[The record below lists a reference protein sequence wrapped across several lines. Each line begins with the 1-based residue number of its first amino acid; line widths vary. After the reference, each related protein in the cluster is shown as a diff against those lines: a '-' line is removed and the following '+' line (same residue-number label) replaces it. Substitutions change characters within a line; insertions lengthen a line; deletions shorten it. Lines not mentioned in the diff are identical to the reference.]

1 MKRTLVFSLL
11 FFLYFTSIAQNSI
24 LKRSIQWEKPHK
36 ISQYYDI
43 SQKDLDTKKFLFFEN
58 AHYYNHNTLLPYYFE
73 IISVNSL
80 NAKVKITN
88 LQFEPLSKNE
98 LAYLQYPD
106 SIPQKLFYESEI
118 KYSRNQAFLQFNLL
132 PLRKNSS
139 TNQLEKMVSFSI
151 EIVAGSSSS
160 QIDTKKTKAFTNQ
173 SVLKSGKWVKIKIKE
188 TGIYTLTYNELIEL
202 GIDDP
207 SKLKIYG
214 NSEGMLSLSN
224 IEECQDD
231 LFLNAIYFEKG
242 SDGVFNQNDYILF
255 FAKGPDQ
262 WTYNESEDFYS
273 CTRHIYS
280 DYNYFFLTSN
290 NNPNKEITTLS
301 SSSQPINETI
311 TTFTD
316 NIHYEN
322 NSINL
327 IESGQLWFG
336 ETFDVTTS
344 YSFDFNFPNLIKT
357 EPIKI
362 RTSLAA
368 RSSSNSSFTIKSGAQ
383 TIANPQ
389 FDPVNMSSYTSTY
402 AVRNIITEDFSSNND
417 DFTITIDYNKP
428 SASSKGWLDY
438 ITLNAQRQLN
448 ISGDQLTFSY
458 YNADVVEKT
467 IEFRIQNASEATKI
481 WKVNTPTTPKN
492 LEKQI
497 VASNTISI
505 KVMVEPGLNEF
516 IAFNPEN
523 SLNPELVG
531 NVSNQNLHDL
541 GHSDMIIVTH
551 PDFISQAQSIADLHS
566 SEDGL
571 SVAITTP
578 EQIFNEFSSGT
589 PDATAIRNFVRMI
602 YQRATTT
609 DTLKYLLLMGDGS
622 YDHKSITEANINYVM
637 TYQSENSLTPTSSF
651 VTDDFFGLLDA
662 TDNIELSNSG
672 LVDIGIGR
680 LPVKSTQEAQ
690 QMVDKIYNY
699 SDFNNRGDWINSMS
713 FVGDDE
719 DNNIHMRD
727 ADRIAVKVDTT
738 YPHFFI
744 NKIYLDAYPQQKTA
758 VSESYPEVSRLINE
772 QINNGILIFN
782 YTGHGG
788 ENGLAH
794 ERILTIDNINSWK
807 NKNKLA
813 VFMTA
818 TCEFSRFDNH
828 KYVSAGE
835 RVLLNPNGGGIALF
849 STTRLVYSSPN
860 YTLNKNFFNHVFEKD
875 YKNNYHT
882 LGDVMRLAKNTS
894 GTENN
899 KRNFT
904 LLGDPAL
911 KIPLPNYTI
920 ITDSINHKDV
930 LNNTDTLKALS
941 KVTIHGHIAD
951 ETKNIITNYNGLV
964 YPMVL
969 DKKRTITTLGNDGG
983 IPMDFQ
989 TQNNILYKGKASV
1002 TNGRFQFSF
1011 VVPKDI
1017 SYNYDNGKI
1026 SYYSLS
1032 SSSDA
1037 KGYFNDF
1044 IIGGTDNSAP
1054 PDNVGPQ
1061 IKLYMN
1067 DDSFVSGGVTDQ
1079 NPILYAILSD
1089 SSGINTVGNGIG
1101 HDITAILDNNTS
1113 EILVLN
1119 DYYES
1124 DVDDY
1129 QKGKIEYL
1137 FNKLEEGEHQLK
1149 VKVWDVYNNSSEGVL
1164 DFMVAESEK
1173 LAIKNLLN
1181 YPNPFTDQTAFY
1193 FDHNRPN
1200 EMLETMIQI
1209 FTVTGKLVKTIHA
1222 TINSSGF
1229 RSDPIYWDGLD
1240 DFGDKLGRGVYI
1252 YQLKIRTLD
1261 GENVT
1266 KIEKLVIL
1274 K

>member
-1 MKRTLVFSLL
+1 VKRTLVFSLL
-11 FFLYFTSIAQNSI
+11 FFLYFTSIAQNRI
-24 LKRSIQWEKPHK
+24 LKRSIHWEKPYK
-36 ISQYYDI
+36 ISHYYDI
-43 SQKDLDTKKFLFFEN
+43 TQKELDTKKFLFFEN

-73 IISVNSL
+73 IISVNSS
-80 NAKVKITN
+80 NAKAKVTN
-88 LQFEPLSKNE
+88 LQYEPLSKNE
-98 LAYLQYPD
+98 LSYLQYPD

-132 PLRKNSS
+132 PLRKNSA
-139 TNQLEKMVSFSI
+139 TNQLEKLVSFAI
-151 EIVAGSSSS
+151 EIVAGSSPS
-160 QIDTKKTKAFTNQ
+160 QTDTKKTKAFTNQ

-188 TGIYTLTYNELIEL
+188 TGIYQLTYNELLEL

-214 NSEGMLSLSN
+214 NSEGMLSVSN
-224 IEECQDD
+224 TEECQDD
-231 LFLNAIYFEKG
+231 LRRNAIYFEKG
-242 SDGVFNQNDYILF
+242 SDGIFNQNDYILF

-290 NNPNKEITTLS
+290 NNPNEEITTLS

-316 NIHYEN
+316 YIHYEKN
-322 NSINL
+322 NVNL

-344 YSFDFNFPNLIKT
+344 YSFDFDFPNLIKT
-357 EPIKI
+357 QPVNIK
-362 RTSLAA
+362 TALAA

-383 TIANPQ
+383 TIATPP
-389 FDPVNMSSYTSTY
+389 FDPVNMSSYTSTF

-428 SASSKGWLDY
+428 SPSSKGWLDY

-448 ISGDQLTFSY
+448 MSGDQLRFNY
-458 YNADVVEKT
+458 FNADAVEKT
-467 IEFRIQNASEATKI
+467 IEFRIQNASEVTKI
-481 WKVNTPTTPKN
+481 WKVNTPTTPIN
-492 LEKQI
+492 LEKQN

-505 KVMVEPGLNEF
+505 KVKVEPGLNEF

-523 SLNPELVG
+523 SLNPTLVG
-531 NVSNQNLHDL
+531 TVSNQNLHAL
-541 GHSDMIIVTH
+541 GHRDMIIVTH

-589 PDATAIRNFVRMI
+589 PDAAAIRNFIRMI

-622 YDHKSITEANINYVM
+622 YDHKSITAENINYVM
-637 TYQSENSLTPTSSF
+637 TYQSENSLTPTASF

-662 TDNIELSNSG
+662 TDNIEFSNSG

-680 LPVKSTQEAQ
+680 LPVKSAQEAQ
-690 QMVDKIYNY
+690 QMVDKIYHY
-699 SDFNNRGDWINSMS
+699 TDFNNRGDWINSIT

-727 ADRIAVKVDTT
+727 ADRIAIKVDST

-758 VSESYPEVSRLINE
+758 VSESYPEVSQLINE

-794 ERILTIDNINSWK
+794 ERIITIDNINSWK

-860 YTLNKNFFNHVFEKD
+860 YILNQNFFNHVFEKD

-911 KIPLPNYTI
+911 KLPLPNYTI

-930 LNNTDTLKALS
+930 LHNTDTLKALG

-951 ETKNIITNYNGLV
+951 ETNNIITNYNGLV

-969 DKKRTITTLGNDGG
+969 DKKRTITTLGNDGE

-1002 TNGRFQFSF
+1002 SNGHFQYSF

-1017 SYNYDNGKI
+1017 SYNYENGKI

-1054 PDNVGPQ
+1054 PDHVGPQ

-1067 DDSFVSGGVTDQ
+1067 DENFVSGGVTDQ
-1079 NPILYAILSD
+1079 NPVLYAILSD

-1113 EILVLN
+1113 DILVLN

-1124 DVDDY
+1124 DVDNY

-1137 FNKLEEGEHQLK
+1137 FNKLEEGEHQIK

-1200 EMLETMIQI
+1200 EPLETMIQI

>member
-1 MKRTLVFSLL
+1 
-11 FFLYFTSIAQNSI
+11 
-24 LKRSIQWEKPHK
+24 
-36 ISQYYDI
+36 
-43 SQKDLDTKKFLFFEN
+43 
-58 AHYYNHNTLLPYYFE
+58 
-73 IISVNSL
+73 
-80 NAKVKITN
+80 
-88 LQFEPLSKNE
+88 
-98 LAYLQYPD
+98 
-106 SIPQKLFYESEI
+106 
-118 KYSRNQAFLQFNLL
+118 
-132 PLRKNSS
+132 
-139 TNQLEKMVSFSI
+139 
-151 EIVAGSSSS
+151 
-160 QIDTKKTKAFTNQ
+160 
-173 SVLKSGKWVKIKIKE
+173 
-188 TGIYTLTYNELIEL
+188 
-202 GIDDP
+202 
-207 SKLKIYG
+207 
-214 NSEGMLSLSN
+214 
-224 IEECQDD
+224 
-231 LFLNAIYFEKG
+231 
-242 SDGVFNQNDYILF
+242 
-255 FAKGPDQ
+255 
-262 WTYNESEDFYS
+262 
-273 CTRHIYS
+273 
-280 DYNYFFLTSN
+280 
-290 NNPNKEITTLS
+290 
-301 SSSQPINETI
+301 
-311 TTFTD
+311 
-316 NIHYEN
+316 
-322 NSINL
+322 
-327 IESGQLWFG
+327 
-336 ETFDVTTS
+336 
-344 YSFDFNFPNLIKT
+344 
-357 EPIKI
+357 
-362 RTSLAA
+362 
-368 RSSSNSSFTIKSGAQ
+368 
-383 TIANPQ
+383 
-389 FDPVNMSSYTSTY
+389 
-402 AVRNIITEDFSSNND
+402 
-417 DFTITIDYNKP
+417 
-428 SASSKGWLDY
+428 
-438 ITLNAQRQLN
+438 
-448 ISGDQLTFSY
+448 
-458 YNADVVEKT
+458 
-467 IEFRIQNASEATKI
+467 
-481 WKVNTPTTPKN
+481 
-492 LEKQI
+492 
-497 VASNTISI
+497 
-505 KVMVEPGLNEF
+505 
-516 IAFNPEN
+516 
-523 SLNPELVG
+523 
-531 NVSNQNLHDL
+531 
-541 GHSDMIIVTH
+541 
-551 PDFISQAQSIADLHS
+551 
-566 SEDGL
+566 
-571 SVAITTP
+571 
-578 EQIFNEFSSGT
+578 
-589 PDATAIRNFVRMI
+589 
-602 YQRATTT
+602 
-609 DTLKYLLLMGDGS
+609 
-622 YDHKSITEANINYVM
+622 
-637 TYQSENSLTPTSSF
+637 
-651 VTDDFFGLLDA
+651 
-662 TDNIELSNSG
+662 
-672 LVDIGIGR
+672 
-680 LPVKSTQEAQ
+680 
-690 QMVDKIYNY
+690 
-699 SDFNNRGDWINSMS
+699 
-713 FVGDDE
+713 
-719 DNNIHMRD
+719 
-727 ADRIAVKVDTT
+727 
-738 YPHFFI
+738 
-744 NKIYLDAYPQQKTA
+744 
-758 VSESYPEVSRLINE
+758 
-772 QINNGILIFN
+772 
-782 YTGHGG
+782 
-788 ENGLAH
+788 
-794 ERILTIDNINSWK
+794 
-807 NKNKLA
+807 
-813 VFMTA
+813 MTA